1 MPFVTP
7 GLYVVATP
15 LGNLQDL
22 SPRALE
28 ILRSVALIAAE
39 DTRHSQTLCRQ
50 WDIRTPL
57 VSLHD
62 HNERDRLGALVERV
76 RAGDAVALIS
86 DAGTP
91 LISDPGYLMVRAAR
105 AASVPVYAVAGPS
118 AVVAALSVAG
128 IPCDRFAFEGF
139 PPAQAGARRAYFE
152 ALAAEPRTLVFYE
165 SPHRLAASLTDLS
178 EIFGPAR
185 EAALLREL
193 TKRFEEGLLS
203 TLGDLAE
210 RVRAAAPKGEC
221 VLVVRGAPP
230 VADEAEG
237 ERVLT
242 ILLDQLPLRQA
253 VDLAVEI
260 TGAPRK
266 PLYARALAL
275 KGQ

>member
-1 MPFVTP
+1 MTP

-28 ILRSVALIAAE
+28 VLRSVALIAAE

-62 HNERDRLGALVERV
+62 HNERDRLGGLVERL
-76 RAGDAVALIS
+76 RAGEAVALIS

-91 LISDPGYLMVRAAR
+91 LISDPGYLLVRATR
-105 AASVPVYAVAGPS
+105 AAAVPVYAVAGPS

-128 IPCDRFAFEGF
+128 IPCERFVFEGF
-139 PPAQAGARRAYFE
+139 PPAQTGARRAYLE
-152 ALAAEPRTLVFYE
+152 SLAAEPRTLVFYE
-165 SPHRLAASLTDLS
+165 SPHRLALSLTDMS
-178 EIFGPAR
+178 DIFGAAR

-193 TKRFEEGLLS
+193 TKRFEEGVLS
-203 TLGDLAE
+203 TLGDLAG
-210 RVRAAAPKGEC
+210 RSRAAAPKGEC

-230 VADEAEG
+230 VADHGEG
-237 ERVLT
+237 ERVLG
-242 ILLDQLPLRQA
+242 ILLDQLPVRQA

-266 PLYARALAL
+266 ALYARALLL